1 MVKTVKR
8 IAFSEKQ
15 ILNLIDLYRKK
26 ECLWNTKSPFYNNHA
41 ERRDALRFIAKSLNY
56 NEETIKKKITS
67 IRATYLLEKKKI
79 KDSLLAGNGA
89 DTMYRPTVIWFE
101 HMNFLDGVIIP
112 RKTTLNLEVQ
122 TTQLENDSQNFGY
135 FKHFKGTNLLLK
147 RDVVPHK
154 KLTKVVS
161 QRTKKPMLEFVQ
173 CIQDEETSEVSSPT
187 KSSDPITPSDEL
199 MRMESSM
206 SSAEDQILF
215 EEIEDSKD
223 DITLTSP
230 SISIP
235 VEKKRKRVYTSNT
248 EKDIDSTRTSLC
260 NISHEDVFDHF
271 GKLIAS
277 QLRGIRMGDAL
288 QLQSDI
294 SAMVNQR
301 LMSIYNRDK
310 SMAALEQPSQSTVL
324 SPIYNDPEEIDTKP
338 IIYTDS

>member
-1 MVKTVKR
+1 MTTPLTTCFVPSCDNTKTNNPR
-8 IAFSEKQ
+8 
-15 ILNLIDLYRKK
+15 LYFLSVPQNEERRKK
-26 ECLWNTKSPFYNNHA
+26 WFDAVGLDRNPTTKSN
-41 ERRDALRFIAKSLNY
+41 LVCC
-56 NEETIKKKITS
+56 EEHF
-67 IRATYLLEKKKI
+67 
-79 KDSLLAGNGA
+79 D
-89 DTMYRPTVIWFE
+89 
-101 HMNFLDGVIIP
+101 
-112 RKTTLNLEVQ
+112 
-122 TTQLENDSQNFGY
+122 LENDSQNFGY